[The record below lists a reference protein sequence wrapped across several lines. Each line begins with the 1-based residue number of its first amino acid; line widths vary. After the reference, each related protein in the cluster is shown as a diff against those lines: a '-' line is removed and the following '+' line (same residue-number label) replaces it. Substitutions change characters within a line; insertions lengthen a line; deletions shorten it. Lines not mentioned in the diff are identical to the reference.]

1 MRTTCTTKI
10 TLATNCQEKDKNSK
24 ELLKQNEAQTLD
36 METCQVH
43 RTWALKCQLHQ
54 GYEKSGSLPRIVAT
68 VPLFLERGTVV
79 SSEKSLTW
87 HPAQPET
94 QTTSNSELSNDVLIA
109 LAKPRQLDRKHSNV
123 VCNNICLCQI
133 IWLHKPNSSRI
144 SSLPQ

>member
-1 MRTTCTTKI
+1 MPGER
-10 TLATNCQEKDKNSK
+10 QELKRAPEK
-24 ELLKQNEAQTLD
+24 EGQNKAQTLD

-79 SSEKSLTW
+79 SSEKSLTQ

-94 QTTSNSELSNDVLIA
+94 QTNFQFRTL
-109 LAKPRQLDRKHSNV
+109 K
-123 VCNNICLCQI
+123 
-133 IWLHKPNSSRI
+133 
-144 SSLPQ
+144 